1 MPKEGMSQKP
11 AGVKK
16 PAPPLNNG
24 TKTMICGKVFK
35 IKPQHYTAS
44 PNAVIQANK

>member
-1 MPKEGMSQKP
+1 MPTEGKKQKP
-11 AGVKK
+11 AGVKIT
-16 PAPPLNNG
+16 PPPLTNG